1 MQRVLCVCVRDE
13 KSLYIEPKDI
23 KNIYFLIRK
32 VLKYWTKWN
41 KKSIFNLFLSL
52 FWHLKIFQFS
62 MYRMRYLAESRA
74 FSHEFFT
81 FIYIYI
87 YWVMPLYSPMLLI
100 QYAPKTNSLC
110 FCHATLIFP
119 CSWHIM
125 LLRQE
130 CRVLQLI
137 SHVLG
142 QKMKFTIHCYYSSVT
157 IHLSLFIGTIHCC
170 CSLRIFAYLR
180 GAVPYIWSKCFVCL
194 VQDFFLREGF
204 PLRAF
209 LCEISLLTITSYIL
223 YKACNS

>member
-87 YWVMPLYSPMLLI
+87 YIKYS
-100 QYAPKTNSLC
+100 
-110 FCHATLIFP
+110 
-119 CSWHIM
+119 
-125 LLRQE
+125 
-130 CRVLQLI
+130 
-137 SHVLG
+137 
-142 QKMKFTIHCYYSSVT
+142 
-157 IHLSLFIGTIHCC
+157 HLERKKKSF
-170 CSLRIFAYLR
+170 
-180 GAVPYIWSKCFVCL
+180 
-194 VQDFFLREGF
+194 
-204 PLRAF
+204 
-209 LCEISLLTITSYIL
+209 ITSVLSTSVKNPFLNKIL
-223 YKACNS
+223 KKKKKNLIYSKVECQLLVWLWRQQKEWWFPFYDQ

>member
-87 YWVMPLYSPMLLI
+87 YILGHATLFSHASDTICSKDKLIMLLLCHLVFPMLLTH
-100 QYAPKTNSLC
+100 YAPKTR
-110 FCHATLIFP
+110 
-119 CSWHIM
+119 M
-125 LLRQE
+125 
-130 CRVLQLI
+130 
-137 SHVLG
+137 
-142 QKMKFTIHCYYSSVT
+142 
-157 IHLSLFIGTIHCC
+157 
-170 CSLRIFAYLR
+170 
-180 GAVPYIWSKCFVCL
+180 
-194 VQDFFLREGF
+194 
-204 PLRAF
+204 
-209 LCEISLLTITSYIL
+209 
-223 YKACNS
+223 